1 METCILAVGGSDSSA
16 GAGIQADIKT
26 AAALGVHAASALT
39 CVTVQTTCS
48 FGPVQ
53 LVDPGMVEAQMRA
66 AFSELPVAAVK
77 VGMLGSPEAAVAVA
91 RILARQRELDPR
103 LLVVVDPVLAATTDG
118 RGPRE
123 VVGRAICRHLLPLA
137 SLLTPNLPE
146 GRTLAG
152 YCQQMLSGS
161 TTAENSSAAEPQHA
175 SDEVLA
181 AWSAR
186 TLMAAGAG
194 AVLVKGGHGSGAAT
208 VRDLLFG
215 PAAALELALASPLL
229 PSGEE
234 HVPAVRVHVGPGQ
247 RDAIMGRPIA
257 YSAPRLE
264 GEFHGTGCVLSTAIA
279 CGLARGLELPRAVGE
294 AHALLQGCMERAWQP
309 GSGSK
314 LLKHLPDP
322 QTGPR

>member
-1 METCILAVGGSDSSA
+1 METCILAIGGSDSSA
-16 GAGIQADIKT
+16 GAGIQADVKT
-26 AAALGVHAASALT
+26 AAALGVHVAIALT
-39 CVTVQTTCS
+39 CVTAQSSCS

-53 LVDPGMVEAQMRA
+53 LVDPGMIEAQMSA
-66 AFSELPVAAVK
+66 AFGELPIAAVK

-91 RILARQRELDPR
+91 RLLGEQRAANPHLAI
-103 LLVVVDPVLAATTDG
+103 VVDPVLAATTDS

-161 TTAENSSAAEPQHA
+161 TTAENTEAAEPQHA
-175 SDEVLA
+175 SDDVLA

-186 TLMAAGAG
+186 TLMAAGAA
-194 AVLVKGGHGSGAAT
+194 AVLVKGGHGSDGST

-215 PAAALELALASPLL
+215 PAAALELAVSSPLV
-229 PSGEE
+229 PGSQE

-247 RDAIMGRPIA
+247 RDAIMGRPVG

-294 AHALLQGCMERAWQP
+294 AQALLHACMERAWQP

-314 LLKHLPDP
+314 LLNPVP
-322 QTGPR
+322 

>member
-1 METCILAVGGSDSSA
+1 METCILAIGGSDSSA
-16 GAGIQADIKT
+16 GAGIQADVKT
-26 AAALGVHAASALT
+26 AAALGAHAATALT
-39 CVTVQTTCS
+39 CVTVQSTCS

-53 LVDPGMVEAQMRA
+53 LVDPGVIEAQVGA

-91 RILARQRELDPR
+91 RVLARQRAANPQLPI
-103 LLVVVDPVLAATTDG
+103 VVDPVLAATTDS

-161 TTAENSSAAEPQHA
+161 TTAENSSAAEPLHA

-194 AVLVKGGHGSGAAT
+194 AVLVKGGHGSGGTAC
-208 VRDLLFG
+208 DLLFG
-215 PAAALELALASPLL
+215 PAAALELALASALV
-229 PSGEE
+229 PSSAE

-247 RDAIMGRPIA
+247 RDAIMGRPIG

-264 GEFHGTGCVLSTAIA
+264 GEFHGTGCILSTAIA

-294 AHALLQGCMERAWQP
+294 AHALLQACMARAWQP
-309 GSGSK
+309 GCGSK
-314 LLKHLPDP
+314 LLNPV
-322 QTGPR
+322 T

>member
-1 METCILAVGGSDSSA
+1 METCILAIGGSDSSA
-16 GAGIQADIKT
+16 GAGIQADVKT
-26 AAALGVHAASALT
+26 AAALGVHAATALT
-39 CVTVQTTCS
+39 CVTVQSTS
-48 FGPVQ
+48 AFGPVQ
-53 LVDPGMVEAQMRA
+53 LVDPGLIEAQVTA
-66 AFSELPVAAVK
+66 AFEDLPVAAVK

-91 RILARQRELDPR
+91 RALAQQRAGNPELPI
-103 LLVVVDPVLAATTDG
+103 VVDPVLAATTDS

-152 YCQQMLSGS
+152 YCQQMLAGS
-161 TTAENSSAAEPQHA
+161 TTADNTSAAEPQHA
-175 SDEVLA
+175 SGEVLA

-186 TLMAAGAG
+186 TLMAAGAA
-194 AVLVKGGHGSGAAT
+194 AVLVKGGHCEDGPT

-215 PAAALELALASPLL
+215 PAASLELALDSALL
-229 PSGEE
+229 PSSGE

-247 RDAIMGRPIA
+247 RDAIMSRPIG
-257 YSAPRLE
+257 YSAPRRE

-279 CGLARGLELPRAVGE
+279 CGLACGLELPRAVGE
-294 AHALLQGCMERAWQP
+294 AHALLQACMECAWQP

-314 LLKHLPDP
+314 LLGPLS
-322 QTGPR
+322 GPRPVPS